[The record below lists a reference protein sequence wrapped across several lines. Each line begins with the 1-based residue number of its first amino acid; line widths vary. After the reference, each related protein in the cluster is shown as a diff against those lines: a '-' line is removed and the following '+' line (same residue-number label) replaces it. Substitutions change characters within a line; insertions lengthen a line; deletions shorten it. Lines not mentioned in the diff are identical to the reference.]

1 MSVYHSTWLEAG
13 SRQRDRGRF
22 CPERRKVELKE
33 QGAGGRTET
42 TGLGSGCGRKSGAGV
57 GDSREQGV

>member
-33 QGAGGRTET
+33 QGSWRENRDNRFGQRVWEEVRGRR
-42 TGLGSGCGRKSGAGV
+42 GR
-57 GDSREQGV
+57 